1 MFINAIK
8 TNKEYT
14 RPLYGGIKLLGSDNI
29 ISSISTYIV
38 VNDEGWILTCKH
50 VAEQIIN
57 SENLKDLFTEYK
69 TIQNEKELQRFKQ
82 KYGITNDDIISQI
95 NIFVNTFEGG
105 HISKIILSKDLDI
118 ALIKWEDFENISVT
132 KYPKFS
138 NSTPEIGQSVCK
150 LGFAFIE
157 DDYFYYDSTS
167 KEIKKYKEKDLNVPF
182 FPLDGIVTRHINVS
196 DKENGMFETSTP
208 GIRGQSGGPI
218 FDESGTILGMQS
230 ATRHLDLMFDINGTC
245 KRGLNIEEVHEKQ
258 FINLGIAISSKE
270 LTAFMDAN
278 NVKYNK

>member
-132 KYPKFS
+132 EYPKFS

>member
-132 KYPKFS
+132 EYPKFS
-138 NSTPEIGQSVCK
+138 NITPEIGQSVCK

-167 KEIKKYKEKDLNVPF
+167 KEIKKYKGKDVPF
-182 FPLDGIVTRHINVS
+182 FPLDGIVTRHVNVS
-196 DKENGMFETSTP
+196 DKENAMFETSTP

>member
-14 RPLYGGIKLLGSDNI
+14 RPLYGGIKLLGSDNM

-57 SENLKDLFTEYK
+57 SENLKDLFMEYK
-69 TIQNEKELQRFKQ
+69 TIQNEKELQQFKQ
-82 KYGITNDDIISQI
+82 KYGITDDDIISQI
-95 NIFVNTFEGG
+95 NVFVNTFEGG

-132 KYPKFS
+132 EYPKFS
-138 NSTPEIGQSVCK
+138 NSIPEIGQSVCK

-182 FPLDGIVTRHINVS
+182 FPLDGIVTRHINIS
-196 DKENGMFETSTP
+196 DKENAMFETSTP

>member
-57 SENLKDLFTEYK
+57 SENLKDLFMEYK
-69 TIQNEKELQRFKQ
+69 TIQNEKELQQFKQ
-82 KYGITNDDIISQI
+82 KYGITDDDIISQI
-95 NIFVNTFEGG
+95 NVFVNTFEGG

-132 KYPKFS
+132 EYPKFS

-182 FPLDGIVTRHINVS
+182 FPLDGIVTRHINIS
-196 DKENGMFETSTP
+196 DKENAMFETSTP

>member
-8 TNKEYT
+8 TNREYT

-57 SENLKDLFTEYK
+57 SENLKDLFMEYK
-69 TIQNEKELQRFKQ
+69 TIQNEKELQQFKQ
-82 KYGITNDDIISQI
+82 KYGITDDDIISQI
-95 NIFVNTFEGG
+95 NVFVNTFEGG

-132 KYPKFS
+132 EYPKFS

-196 DKENGMFETSTP
+196 DKENAMFETSTP

>member
-132 KYPKFS
+132 EYPKFS

-167 KEIKKYKEKDLNVPF
+167 KEIKKYKGKDLNVPF

-196 DKENGMFETSTP
+196 DKENAMFETSTP

>member
-1 MFINAIK
+1 MFINSIK

-132 KYPKFS
+132 EYPKFS

>member
-132 KYPKFS
+132 EYPKFS
-138 NSTPEIGQSVCK
+138 NSPREIGQSVCK

-167 KEIKKYKEKDLNVPF
+167 KEIKKYKGKDLNVPF
-182 FPLDGIVTRHINVS
+182 FPLDGIVTRHVNVS
-196 DKENGMFETSTP
+196 DKENAMFETSTP

>member
-132 KYPKFS
+132 EYPKFS
-138 NSTPEIGQSVCK
+138 NITPEIGQSVCK

-167 KEIKKYKEKDLNVPF
+167 KEIKKYKGKDLNVPF
-182 FPLDGIVTRHINVS
+182 FPLDGIVTRHVNVS
-196 DKENGMFETSTP
+196 DKENAMFETSTP

>member
-132 KYPKFS
+132 EYPKFS

-150 LGFAFIE
+150 LGFAFIK

-182 FPLDGIVTRHINVS
+182 FPLDGIVTRHVNVS
-196 DKENGMFETSTP
+196 DKENAMFETSTP

>member
-57 SENLKDLFTEYK
+57 SENLKDLFMEYK
-69 TIQNEKELQRFKQ
+69 TIQDEKELQQFKQ
-82 KYGITNDDIISQI
+82 KYGITDDDIISQI
-95 NIFVNTFEGG
+95 NVFVNTFEGG

-132 KYPKFS
+132 EYPKFS

-182 FPLDGIVTRHINVS
+182 FPLDGIVTRHINIS
-196 DKENGMFETSTP
+196 DKENAMFETSTP